1 MKVAHTINDTQL
13 LFLQHS
19 GVLVNVCEI
28 TDSFLPQTL
37 VAVLADFHG
46 ENKHS
51 HHGAF
56 QASNG
61 LTACL
66 QNS

>member
-1 MKVAHTINDTQL
+1 MKVAHTIVDTQL
-13 LFLQHS
+13 LFLHYS
-19 GVLVNVCEI
+19 GVLVNVRVT
-28 TDSFLPQTL
+28 TDSFPPQTL

-46 ENKHS
+46 ENKYS